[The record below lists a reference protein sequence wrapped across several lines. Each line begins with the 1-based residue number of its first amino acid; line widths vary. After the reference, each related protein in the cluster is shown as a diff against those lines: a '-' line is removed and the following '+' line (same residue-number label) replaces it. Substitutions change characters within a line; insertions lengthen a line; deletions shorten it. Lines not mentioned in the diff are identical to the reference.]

1 MSQYPAME
9 PVFRELA
16 TTEPDRPRFQELR
29 DLLVTAHLPVA
40 EHIADR
46 FADRGENPEDLR
58 QVAAVGLIHAVD
70 RFDVG
75 RGIEFLAF
83 AVPTI
88 TGEIRRYFRDLCW
101 TVRVPRKLKELC
113 LAIDAARADL
123 SDVLG
128 RAPTPSEVA
137 RHLGVSAEEVYEGLH
152 ASSAYHL
159 LSLDELPGEELDDQL
174 QEDDHELEIA
184 ELHHA
189 LNPMLR
195 GLPKRERRIV
205 VLRFF
210 EDKTQTEI
218 ARMVGVSQMH
228 VSRLLAQSLERLRN
242 LLEEG

>member
-16 TTEPDRPRFQELR
+16 DTSPDRPRFRELR
-29 DLLVTAHLPVA
+29 ELLVTAHLPVA
-40 EHIADR
+40 VHIADR
-46 FADRGENPEDLR
+46 FDGRGENVEDLR

-70 RFDVG
+70 RFDVA
-75 RGIEFLAF
+75 RGIDFLAF

-88 TGEIRRYFRDLCW
+88 TGEIRRYFRDLSW

-113 LAIDAARADL
+113 DAIETARVDL

-137 RHLGVSAEEVYEGLH
+137 RDLGVSAEDVYEGLH
-152 ASSAYHL
+152 ARSAYHL
-159 LSLDELPGEELDDQL
+159 LSLDDLPDDELDDQL
-174 QEDDHELEIA
+174 LAVDHELEVA

-195 GLPKRERRIV
+195 GLPRRERRIV

-228 VSRLLAQSLERLRN
+228 VSRLLAQSLERLRK
-242 LLEEG
+242 LLEDG

>member
-16 TTEPDRPRFQELR
+16 DTAPDRPRFRELR
-29 DLLVTAHLPVA
+29 ELLVTAHLPVA
-40 EHIADR
+40 VHIADR
-46 FADRGENPEDLR
+46 FDGRGENVEDLR

-75 RGIEFLAF
+75 RGIDFLAF

-88 TGEIRRYFRDLCW
+88 TGEIRRYFRDLSW
-101 TVRVPRKLKELC
+101 TMRVPRKLKELC
-113 LAIDAARADL
+113 DAIETARVDL
-123 SDVLG
+123 SNSLG

-137 RHLGVSAEEVYEGLH
+137 RDLGVSAEEVFEGLH
-152 ASSAYHL
+152 ARSAYHL
-159 LSLDELPGEELDDQL
+159 LSLDDLPDDELDDQL
-174 QEDDHELEIA
+174 HAVDHELEVA

-195 GLPKRERRIV
+195 GLPRRERRIV

-228 VSRLLAQSLERLRN
+228 VSRLLAQSLERLRK

>member
-1 MSQYPAME
+1 ME

-16 TTEPDRPRFQELR
+16 ATDPRRPRFNELR
-29 DLLVTAHLPVA
+29 DLLVTSHLPVA
-40 EHIADR
+40 EHIAER
-46 FADRGENPEDLR
+46 FADRGENAEDLR
-58 QVAAVGLIHAVD
+58 QVAAVGLINAVD

-113 LAIDAARADL
+113 LAIDAARTEL
-123 SDVLG
+123 SDELG
-128 RAPTPSEVA
+128 RAPTPREVA
-137 RHLGVSAEEVYEGLH
+137 RHLDVSPEEVYEGLH

-159 LSLDELPGEELDDQL
+159 LSLDDLPGEEVDDQL
-174 QEDDHELEIA
+174 RSDDHELEVA

-218 ARMVGVSQMH
+218 ANLVGVSQMH

-242 LLEEG
+242 LLEEE

>member
-1 MSQYPAME
+1 MIQYTAME

-16 TTEPDRPRFQELR
+16 ATDPDRPRFQELR
-29 DLLVTAHLPVA
+29 DLLVTTHLPIA
-40 EHIADR
+40 DHIADR
-46 FADRGENPEDLR
+46 FADRGENHEDLR

-101 TVRVPRKLKELC
+101 TVRVPRRLKELC
-113 LAIDAARADL
+113 LAIDSARADL
-123 SDVLG
+123 SEDLG

-137 RHLGVSAEEVYEGLH
+137 RHLGLSAEEVYEGLH

-159 LSLDELPGEELDDQL
+159 LSLDDLPDEELDDQL
-174 QEDDHELEIA
+174 QADDRELEIA

-195 GLPKRERRIV
+195 GLPKRERSIV

-218 ARMVGVSQMH
+218 ARLVGVSQMH

>member
-16 TTEPDRPRFQELR
+16 DTSPDRPRFRELR
-29 DLLVTAHLPVA
+29 ELLVTAHLPVA
-40 EHIADR
+40 VHIADR
-46 FADRGENPEDLR
+46 FDGRGENVEDLR

-70 RFDVG
+70 RFDVA
-75 RGIEFLAF
+75 RGIDFLAF

-88 TGEIRRYFRDLCW
+88 TGEIRRYFRDLSW

-113 LAIDAARADL
+113 DAIETARVDL

-137 RHLGVSAEEVYEGLH
+137 RDLGVSAEDVYEGLH
-152 ASSAYHL
+152 ARSAYHL
-159 LSLDELPGEELDDQL
+159 LSLDDLPDDELDDQL
-174 QEDDHELEIA
+174 LAVDHELEVA

-195 GLPKRERRIV
+195 GLPRRERRIV

-228 VSRLLAQSLERLRN
+228 VSRLLAQSLERLRK